1 MSGSAGGNRIPRT
14 ALQNTVNSYIEK
26 VLKNFPGFK
35 SAKISGSYNTTDKQ
49 DFGDIDLIVNIESGK
64 DKKIDKQDLVKHL
77 ESLPTDVI
85 VPFKS
90 EKNKGKR
97 TLNHGEIVTVLYPI
111 DGVPGEYVQID
122 NIVSSTE
129 DESDFK
135 KSVLDYPAEK
145 QGLILGLVKAVLL
158 ETDPNKVF
166 AKMGITNL
174 DPLEPN
180 QEYEFHVSTA
190 GLSLR
195 KVTLDNNFKTLEST
209 EMWSSSKFDDVKK
222 LLSDYRIDGTF
233 EELIQD
239 VKKLKNPRSKNRV
252 KGWFLK
258 NIRVQAGEMG
268 TPKAEKK
275 QQAIDTVNALQEKY
289 GKLALEIAKPFLFED
304 ENTTIAVFPG
314 KFKPPHKDHLA
325 RIQAASAAAGSV
337 LVIIGP
343 KPVDSFTAD
352 QSLKVFNLYKEKGLV
367 PDNVKFIIS
376 DLPSPVLKA
385 YKEFENNPNQQYIAV
400 FGKDDIARFK
410 NIDKLSNVKV
420 DNFEEANIGDL
431 SATNLRNAI
440 NLNNPTDIAKF
451 LPQGIEVNDFLNA
464 LGYNPRTEPTFNS
477 INENISNSD
486 FTQALASIT
495 KYYVDNGYNVKPLP
509 KVKII
514 SNDSNNASNLLGKTA
529 YYNPADKSITL
540 FTFGR
545 HPKDI
550 LRSFSHEMIHHI
562 QNLENRLTNITT
574 TNTTEDDYLSQLEQE
589 AYLKGNMAFRNW
601 EDKLK

>member
-35 SAKISGSYNTTDKQ
+35 SAKISGSYNNTDKQ

-77 ESLPTDVI
+77 ESLSTDII

-90 EKNKGKR
+90 DKNKGKR

-174 DPLEPN
+174 DPLESN

-195 KVTLDNNFKTLEST
+195 KVTLDDNFKTLEST

-233 EELIQD
+233 EELVQD

-289 GKLALEIAKPFLFED
+289 GKLALEIAKPFLSED

-325 RIQAASAAAGSV
+325 RIQAASAAADSV

-440 NLNNPTDIAKF
+440 NLNNPTEIAKF

-589 AYLKGNMAFRNW
+589 AYLKGNMTFRNW

>member
-77 ESLPTDVI
+77 ESLSTDVI

-325 RIQAASAAAGSV
+325 RIQAASAAADSV

-589 AYLKGNMAFRNW
+589 AYLKGNMTFRNW

>member
-35 SAKISGSYNTTDKQ
+35 SAKISGSYNNTDKQ
-49 DFGDIDLIVNIESGK
+49 DFGDIDLIINIESGK

-77 ESLPTDVI
+77 ESLSTDII

-90 EKNKGKR
+90 DKNKGKR

-174 DPLEPN
+174 DPLESN

-195 KVTLDNNFKTLEST
+195 KVTLDDNFKTLEST

-233 EELIQD
+233 EELVQD

-289 GKLALEIAKPFLFED
+289 GKLALEIAKPFLSED

-325 RIQAASAAAGSV
+325 RIQAASAAADSV

-431 SATNLRNAI
+431 SVTNLRNAI
-440 NLNNPTDIAKF
+440 NLNNPTEIAKF

-589 AYLKGNMAFRNW
+589 AYLKGNMTFRNW

>member
-35 SAKISGSYNTTDKQ
+35 SAKISGSYNNTDKQ

-77 ESLPTDVI
+77 ESLSTDII

-90 EKNKGKR
+90 DKNKGKR

-174 DPLEPN
+174 DPLESN

-195 KVTLDNNFKTLEST
+195 KVTLDDNFKTLEST

-239 VKKLKNPRSKNRV
+239 IKKLKNPRSKNRV

-258 NIRVQAGEMG
+258 NIRVQAGEVG

-304 ENTTIAVFPG
+304 ENKTIAVFPG

-325 RIQAASAAAGSV
+325 RIQAASAAADSV

-343 KPVDSFTAD
+343 KPVDSFTAE
-352 QSLKVFNLYKEKGLV
+352 QSLKVFKLYKEKGLV
-367 PDNVKFIIS
+367 PSNVEFIIS

-400 FGKDDIARFK
+400 FGKDDAARFK

-420 DNFEEANIGDL
+420 DNFEEANVGNL
-431 SATNLRNAI
+431 SATDLRNAI
-440 NLNNPTDIAKF
+440 NSNNPTEIAKF

-464 LGYNPRTEPTFNS
+464 LGYSPRTEPTFNS
-477 INENISNSD
+477 INENVSNLD

-495 KYYVDNGYNVKPLP
+495 KYYIDNGYNVKPLP

-514 SNDSNNASNLLGKTA
+514 SNDSDNASNLLGKTA
-529 YYNPADKSITL
+529 YYDPANKSITL
-540 FTFGR
+540 FTAGR

-562 QNLENRLTNITT
+562 QNLENRLDNITT

-589 AYLKGNMAFRNW
+589 AYLKGNMTFRNW

>member
-49 DFGDIDLIVNIESGK
+49 DFGDIDLIINIESGK

-135 KSVLDYPAEK
+135 KNVLDYPAEK

-195 KVTLDNNFKTLEST
+195 KVTLDDNFKTLEST

-233 EELIQD
+233 EELVQD

-289 GKLALEIAKPFLFED
+289 GKLALEIAKPFLSED

-325 RIQAASAAAGSV
+325 RIQAASAAADSV

-440 NLNNPTDIAKF
+440 NLNNPTEIAKF

-589 AYLKGNMAFRNW
+589 AYLKGNMTFRNW

>member
-14 ALQNTVNSYIEK
+14 ALQNTVNSYIKK

-49 DFGDIDLIVNIESGK
+49 DFGDIDLIINIESGK

-135 KSVLDYPAEK
+135 KNVLDYPAEK

-195 KVTLDNNFKTLEST
+195 KVTLDDNFKTLEST

-233 EELIQD
+233 EELVQD

-289 GKLALEIAKPFLFED
+289 GKLALEIAKPFLSED

-325 RIQAASAAAGSV
+325 RIQAASAAADSV

-440 NLNNPTDIAKF
+440 NLNNPTEIAKF

-550 LRSFSHEMIHHI
+550 LRSFSHEMIHHM

-589 AYLKGNMAFRNW
+589 AYLKGNMTFRNW